1 MPSIKF
7 ILMKDY
13 KKRANTYWF
22 EKIISSLHEGG
33 VYFWPDANENFTMKE
48 GKFYGSKL
56 AIRKIKS
63 ITSTSFHEKLIEI

>member
-48 GKFYGSKL
+48 LDGCNQSLY
-56 AIRKIKS
+56 I
-63 ITSTSFHEKLIEI
+63 

>member
-22 EKIISSLHEGG
+22 EKIISSMAGVEDILLVEGEDLAY
-33 VYFWPDANENFTMKE
+33 VKVDPKSVDMANLQPYFN
-48 GKFYGSKL
+48 
-56 AIRKIKS
+56 RK
-63 ITSTSFHEKLIEI
+63 